1 MPNTYFDNA
10 ATSFPKPPQVAEAI
24 SRYLNEEGGTYGRA
38 AYERVRHATMMVEDC
53 RDALADCLEIVD
65 SENVAFTANATT
77 GLNAILFGLNL
88 PKGARVWVS
97 PLEHNAVMRPL
108 WHLQQTSGIEV
119 KTLPA
124 EEDGF
129 IDMEALDKLPANEC
143 DLLVINHLSNVNGV
157 IQPIQEIARIART
170 KGWFIVLDTS
180 QSLGE
185 TPVKAGEWEI
195 DFVAFT
201 GHKGLLGPTGTG
213 GFYAK
218 NPLLLQPTVFGGT
231 GSLSESYDMPDELP
245 DRFQPGTPN
254 VAGILGLLAALE
266 NKPKPQHSHQDFLDC
281 LNTIE
286 QLPGFKL
293 YKANNPAQ
301 QGKLFSLTHDRIS
314 TGDLAQLL
322 HDRHGIETRSG
333 LHCSPL
339 AHRTL
344 GTFPSGTI
352 RFSLS
357 PYHTPEDLDFLLKA
371 LTDVATR

>member
-1 MPNTYFDNA
+1 MHNTYFDNA

-38 AYERVRHATMMVEDC
+38 AYERVRNATMQVEDC
-53 RDALADCLEIVD
+53 RDALANLLGVNEA
-65 SENVAFTANATT
+65 ENIAFTANATA
-77 GLNAILFGLNL
+77 GLNAILLGLAL
-88 PKGARVWVS
+88 KSGARVWVS

-108 WHLQQTSGIEV
+108 RHLQETIDIEI

-124 EEDGF
+124 GNDGC
-129 IDMEALDKLPANEC
+129 IDITALENLPANDC
-143 DLLVINHLSNVNGV
+143 DLLVINHLSNINGV
-157 IQPIQEIARIART
+157 IQSIDEIARIAHA
-170 KGWFIVLDTS
+170 KGWLIVLDAS

-185 TPVKAGEWEI
+185 IPVNAGEWDI

-218 NPLLLQPTVFGGT
+218 NPSLLRPTVFGGT

-254 VAGILGLLAALE
+254 VAGIIGLLAALE
-266 NKPKPQHSHQDFLDC
+266 NRQTPQHSRNDFFEC
-281 LNTIE
+281 LNAIE
-286 QLPGFKL
+286 KLPGIRL

-301 QGKLFSLTHDRIS
+301 QGELFSLTHERLS
-314 TGDLAQLL
+314 TGDFAQLIY
-322 HDRHGIETRSG
+322 DRHGIETRSG
-333 LHCSPL
+333 LHCAPL
-339 AHRTL
+339 AHRSL
-344 GTFPSGTI
+344 GTFPSGTV

-357 PYHTPEDLDFLLKA
+357 PYHTPDDLACLIKA
-371 LTDVATR
+371 IADVTTL

>member
-1 MPNTYFDNA
+1 MHNSYFDNA

-38 AYERVRHATMMVEDC
+38 AYERVRNATMQVEDC
-53 RDALADCLEIVD
+53 RDALAHLLGVNDA
-65 SENVAFTANATT
+65 ENIAFTANATT
-77 GLNAILFGLNL
+77 GLNAILFGLEL
-88 PKGARVWVS
+88 KLGARVWVS

-108 WHLQQTSGIEV
+108 RHLQETKGLEI

-124 EEDGF
+124 GNDGS
-129 IDMEALDKLPANEC
+129 IDIAALESLPANDC

-157 IQPIQEIARIART
+157 IQPIREIAQIAHT
-170 KGWFIVLDTS
+170 KGWFIILDAS

-185 TPVKAGEWEI
+185 IPVNAGDWGV
-195 DFVAFT
+195 DFIAFT

-218 NPLLLQPTVFGGT
+218 NPSLLQPTIFGGT

-254 VAGILGLLAALE
+254 VAGIIGLLAALE
-266 NKPKPQHSHQDFLDC
+266 NRPMPQHTHNDFFEC
-281 LNTIE
+281 LNAIE
-286 QLPGFKL
+286 KLPGVRL
-293 YKANNPAQ
+293 YKANNPEQ
-301 QGKLFSLTHDRIS
+301 QGELFSLTHERLS
-314 TGDLAQLL
+314 TGDFAQLL
-322 HDRHGIETRSG
+322 YDRHGIETRSG
-333 LHCSPL
+333 LHCAPL

-344 GTFPSGTI
+344 GTFPSGTV

-357 PYHTPEDLDFLLKA
+357 PYHTPDDLAYLIKA
-371 LTDVATR
+371 IADVTTL